1 MSATGKHRLK
11 VIGKGRMGVNCD
23 SEMDGQENFITQVIF
38 QYMNGEEGSYEKIW
52 EKYISGKGN
61 AKARRLGMSKQ

>member
-23 SEMDGQENFITQVIF
+23 SETDGQENFITQVIF
-38 QYMNGEEGSYEKIW
+38 
-52 EKYISGKGN
+52 
-61 AKARRLGMSKQ
+61 